1 MHALRIANTYSNV
14 RGFTLTELMIT
25 LAIVAIVLTAAVP
38 SFQNFVLDN
47 RLTTQA
53 NDLIADLTFARSEA
67 VKRSGTV
74 RVCVK
79 ESAAEACDTTTPAWG
94 LNRIIWVDANSDNI
108 INAGEILRRR
118 ERLDGD
124 NVLLAS
130 NIPDILTFGR
140 EGFTNVAS
148 PATGLSNHF
157 KLCDRR
163 KDAFAR
169 AILVDRSGRVRTSRE
184 ASFLTD
190 SAQTNFLTCP
200 DV

>member
-1 MHALRIANTYSNV
+1 MHSHRIANAHRNV

-47 RLTTQA
+47 RLTTQT

-67 VKRSGTV
+67 TKRSGTV

-79 ESAAEACDTTTPAWG
+79 ESATEACDTAAPAWG
-94 LNRIIWVDANSDNI
+94 LNRIVWVDANNDNLI
-108 INAGEILRRR
+108 AAGEVLRRR
-118 ERLDGD
+118 DQLDGN

-130 NIPDILTFGR
+130 NIPPILTFGR
-140 EGFTNVAS
+140 EGFTNVVL
-148 PATGLSNHF
+148 PAEGLSNHF
-157 KLCDRR
+157 KLCDSR
-163 KDAFAR
+163 KNAFAR

-184 ASFLTD
+184 ASFVTD
-190 SAQTNFLTCP
+190 SAQTNFLPCP
-200 DV
+200 DI